1 MVDGGDDGGGHNI
14 LQQVEGPLPPREA
27 GLAAKL
33 WGGADVGK
41 HGGEGGGAG
50 CSSPTEVR

>member
-41 HGGEGGGAG
+41 HGGEGRGAG